1 MATSYKTPGVYV
13 EEIPK
18 LPQSVADVPTAIPG
32 FVGYTESGS
41 EGIVPVKIT
50 SIIEYENNF
59 GKGPGANKSKKFVTY
74 DSLRL
79 FFDNGGGTC
88 YVVSVGGYDK
98 TPSADDLKSGFT
110 ALKDIDEVTLLVTPD
125 AASLLDAEQL
135 ASVQQAML
143 LQCKEL
149 GDRFAILDVKD
160 VNTKSIDEC
169 VDDFRSKIGTVGLN
183 YGATY
188 YPFIYTSYNYSGFDF
203 STIVGEVM
211 SKYPIADKKTKT
223 NNVETDAPSNNNGL
237 KEAIKGWFK
246 DDRQS
251 ILCFLR
257 AWQSQNKNVKIEE
270 YCDNVVDKEKKVDD
284 ESAEKALQNAIKSFI
299 PGYAEKEEAMAVQKS
314 IVPPSGAI
322 AGIYAQTD
330 NYTGLWKAPAN
341 VSIASV
347 KGLSRN
353 INNNTQDNMN
363 VHPTGKSVNAIR
375 AFSGKGVLVWGART
389 LAGND
394 NEWRYIPVRRLFNYV
409 EESVQKSTDWAIFA
423 PNNQNT
429 WTKVKSQIENFLTN
443 LWRAGGLAGATPNQA
458 FYVNVGLNSTMDVND
473 VNEGRMIVEIGMA
486 AVRPAEFIILRFSHK
501 LQES

>member
-1 MATSYKTPGVYV
+1 MS
-13 EEIPK
+13 E
-18 LPQSVADVPTAIPG
+18 
-32 FVGYTESGS
+32 YT
-41 EGIVPVKIT
+41 
-50 SIIEYENNF
+50 
-59 GKGPGANKSKKFVTY
+59 
-74 DSLRL
+74 
-79 FFDNGGGTC
+79 
-88 YVVSVGGYDK
+88 
-98 TPSADDLKSGFT
+98 
-110 ALKDIDEVTLLVTPD
+110 
-125 AASLLDAEQL
+125 
-135 ASVQQAML
+135 
-143 LQCKEL
+143 
-149 GDRFAILDVKD
+149 
-160 VNTKSIDEC
+160 
-169 VDDFRSKIGTVGLN
+169 
-183 YGATY
+183 
-188 YPFIYTSYNYSGFDF
+188 
-203 STIVGEVM
+203 
-211 SKYPIADKKTKT
+211 IADKKTKK
-223 NNVETDAPSNNNGL
+223 NNEEIADPSNNIDL

-257 AWQSQNKNVKIEE
+257 AWQSKNPNVKIEDF
-270 YCDNVVDKEKKVDD
+270 CDKVVDKEKKVDD
-284 ESAEKALQNAIKSFI
+284 EIGEKALQNAIKSFI
-299 PGYAEKEEAMAVQKS
+299 PGYAEKEEEMAAQKS

-375 AFSGKGVLVWGART
+375 AFSGKGILVWGART

-443 LWRAGGLAGATPNQA
+443 LWRAGGLAGATPDQA

>member
-32 FVGYTESGS
+32 FVGFTEISPEGS
-41 EGIVPVKIT
+41 VPVKIT
-50 SIIEYENNF
+50 SIIEYENVF
-59 GKGPGANKSKKFVTY
+59 GKGPGASETKKFVTY

-79 FFDNGGGTC
+79 FFDNGGGVC
-88 YVVSVGGYDK
+88 YVVSVGGYNI
-98 TPSADDLKSGFT
+98 TPSAENLKKGFD
-110 ALKDIDEVTLLVTPD
+110 ALEDIDEVTLLAAPD
-125 AASLLDAEQL
+125 AASLLDASGL
-135 ASVQQAML
+135 GSVQQAML
-143 LQCKEL
+143 LQCKKL

-160 VNTKSIDEC
+160 NNTGIDSS
-169 VDDFRSKIGTVGLN
+169 VATFRNEIGTVGLN
-183 YGATY
+183 YGAAY
-188 YPFIYTSYNYSGFDF
+188 YPYLYTSYNYSGFDF
-203 STIVGEVM
+203 PTIVEKVMAQQYPLSKKSTKKGEE
-211 SKYPIADKKTKT
+211 P
-223 NNVETDAPSNNNGL
+223 ETTPDL
-237 KEAIKGWFK
+237 KNLIQGWFK
-246 DDRQS
+246 NDRQS
-251 ILCFLR
+251 VLCFLR
-257 AWQSQNKNVKIEE
+257 AWSSKNSSVKIED
-270 YCDNVVDKEKKVDD
+270 YCDNVTEEEKKGAE

-299 PGYAEKEEAMAVQKS
+299 PGYAETEEAMAVEKS

-347 KGLSRN
+347 KGLSK
-353 INNNTQDNMN
+353 IVNNLAQDDMN

-375 AFSGKGVLVWGART
+375 AFSGKGILVWGART

-443 LWRAGGLAGATPNQA
+443 LWRAGGLAGATPDQA